1 MRARLSV
8 AVASKP
14 NVERRQPASKVRKM
28 RQRAKNI
35 TATSGRSRREEG
47 RQEVQK
53 EIVRKLFCY
62 RAASQGYP
70 ACAMRGRA

>member
-14 NVERRQPASKVRKM
+14 NVEGRQPASKVRPHQAARDEK
-28 RQRAKNI
+28 K
-35 TATSGRSRREEG
+35 GDKK
-47 RQEVQK
+47 VQK

-62 RAASQGYP
+62 RAASQRYP